1 MNSKVEVFGIDDRTK
16 NVSSCVSLVEVRVS
30 FFDITKSRFINREGR
45 RDPYVKSISCPF
57 TITDAY
63 PYTYAV
69 AVYKMDL
76 PTVLF
81 CRISQIK
88 ITSPKYNGSWS
99 N

>member
-1 MNSKVEVFGIDDRTK
+1 MFEIDDITK
-16 NVSSCVSLVEVRVS
+16 NVSSCISLVEGRVS
-30 FFDITKSRFINREGR
+30 FFDISRFINREGG

-57 TITDAY
+57 TVTDAY
-63 PYTYAV
+63 PHAYAV

-88 ITSPKYNGSWS
+88 INCPKYNGSWP